1 MEALD
6 RKGNVYMKFTCIEC
20 GDKYEQIL
28 GDPDER
34 MCDDCVDFAGEKE
47 YSVTITA
54 SYGALDPEVLSIFGR
69 WLGKAGSWTVE
80 QFKSI
85 PVAEI
90 LEFLSRADRAK
101 LEGMGIDP
109 DATPVGFGE
118 SSMRTGDKPAVEDA
132 IAMMFNMPQRV

>member
-34 MCDDCVDFAGEKE
+34 MCDDCMDFAGEKE

-54 SYGALDPEVLSIFGR
+54 SYGVMAESKEDANNYVLSQFWNGN
-69 WLGKAGSWTVE
+69 TNYTQDVE
-80 QFKSI
+80 VSD
-85 PVAEI
+85 E
-90 LEFLSRADRAK
+90 
-101 LEGMGIDP
+101 
-109 DATPVGFGE
+109 
-118 SSMRTGDKPAVEDA
+118 
-132 IAMMFNMPQRV
+132 